1 MTPLALVLGVLL
13 ELSALGEPSRAP
25 EGPAL
30 SWEVPAQCMDDT
42 RARDRLGELLSERG
56 PDGGAGGGGIERVE
70 VQIREVE
77 AGFAVR
83 LRFIGG
89 RGVDEREFVDE
100 SCAIAAEAALLVIAV
115 SYDPV
120 ATTVALAPSRPAVQR
135 PSPPEQSDEPEPSP
149 PEQSDEPEPGPEDPA
164 PPELAPTPTLE
175 PAPTFEPERRRRP
188 ARRSRSGPRSTG
200 VAGEASSTRVGLG
213 LLGGASFGPLDL
225 WQGQLGAELSV
236 FGPLWRA
243 SVHGLWHTP
252 RTVRYAPPLEGRYQG
267 FAVGA
272 RGCVVPSLPLR
283 ATVEL
288 PVCLGGEA
296 GLIRG
301 EGVAPTPNPR
311 AATVVHGSLI
321 LAPGLR
327 WVVLERM
334 ALTASLDLLVGLGRA
349 GFTLDEDVAQSLV
362 GVGLRPLI
370 GLELRLP

>member
-1 MTPLALVLGVLL
+1 VLGVLL
-13 ELSALGEPSRAP
+13 ELSALGEPPRAP

-30 SWEVPAQCMDDT
+30 SWEVPAECMDDT
-42 RARDRLGELLSERG
+42 RARDRLGALLSERG
-56 PDGGAGGGGIERVE
+56 PDSGAGGGGIERVE
-70 VQIREVE
+70 VRIREVD

-89 RGVDEREFVDE
+89 LGVDERAFVDE

-120 ATTVALAPSRPAVQR
+120 ATTTALAPSRPAVQR
-135 PSPPEQSDEPEPSP
+135 PSPLSP
-149 PEQSDEPEPGPEDPA
+149 PEVSDPPSPVPAPGPEDPA
-164 PPELAPTPTLE
+164 PAQLAPRPALE
-175 PAPTFEPERRRRP
+175 PASTLESEPPRQPT
-188 ARRSRSGPRSTG
+188 RRSRRGRGPRTRG
-200 VAGEASSTRVGLG
+200 DAGEASSTRVGLG
-213 LLGGASFGPLDL
+213 ILGGASFGPLDL

-243 SVHGLWHTP
+243 SVHGLWHAP

-311 AATVVHGSLI
+311 AATVAHGSLI
-321 LAPGLR
+321 LSPGLR
-327 WVVLERM
+327 WVALERM